1 MEQPMPGL
9 FGGLVLSILPIL
21 LVAFCNWR
29 IVRNV
34 ARRSPSTSLR
44 TARRIS
50 IAASIA
56 ILVPGGAVVIGL
68 GGVILMIVKSG
79 FDDPGI
85 FGFVAIG
92 MAGLLCGLCQI
103 PTFQLVTHF
112 RNLVDENQDNLEL
125 SIDRCAGWVE
135 RWSWLNLIV
144 AGLILSLLVLPL
156 FLVAALFLL
165 FGVPALVWQRRRAR
179 ESQLLWVLAL
189 ATRHNRDFAR
199 EVMHHARGWTGFH
212 ACRLRELVVY
222 LQSGRKLGF
231 ALQMVPD
238 LLPKWIVTEIQSA
251 EETGALTEALAEA
264 ATSHVTMM
272 KDRFRAGSPAGLIV
286 YGVAYLTIAMQ
297 IVAFLM
303 YWIVPN
309 LKRIFEGFETELP
322 KETQFFIAASDLFAN
337 YFYIFM
343 LFPVFLLWVVDVDH
357 KGWRTVKLRVFKR
370 LYPLF
375 DASSVLRQ
383 LAHTIERQQPLSQ
396 GLLSLANYH
405 YRPSVQEAMAS
416 MYVDVESGDDVWA
429 LLHHGGF
436 INRRDLAVIQTAERV
451 GNLPWAIRAVANL
464 RDRRLQHRLDV
475 AVQFLRPAF
484 VLLLGAVVAFI
495 CIAMFSP
502 LTKLLDDLS

>member
-1 MEQPMPGL
+1 MSDVFVGVL
-9 FGGLVLSILPIL
+9 FSVLPIL
-21 LVAFCNWR
+21 LVVFCNWR

-34 ARRSPSTSLR
+34 ARRSPSTALR
-44 TARRIS
+44 SARRIS

-56 ILVPGGAVVIGL
+56 IVVPGAAVVVGL
-68 GGVILMIVKSG
+68 GGVILMIVNSG
-79 FDDPGI
+79 FSDPGI
-85 FGFVAIG
+85 FGFVALG

-103 PTFQLVTHF
+103 PTFQLATHL

-125 SIDRCAGWVE
+125 TIDRCAGWVE

-144 AGLILSLLVLPL
+144 VGLALSLFVPPL
-156 FLVAALFLL
+156 FIVAVLFLL

-189 ATRHNRDFAR
+189 AARHNRDFAR

-231 ALQMVPD
+231 ALQMVPE
-238 LLPKWIVTEIQSA
+238 LLPKWIVAEIQSA
-251 EETGALTEALAEA
+251 EETGALTEALAA
-264 ATSHVTMM
+264 SATGHVTMM
-272 KDRFRAGSPAGLIV
+272 KDRFRAGSPGGLVV
-286 YGVAYLTIAMQ
+286 YGVAYLTIASQ
-297 IVAFLM
+297 IVAFLCI
-303 YWIVPN
+303 WIVPK
-309 LKRIFEGFETELP
+309 LKAIFNGFGTELP
-322 KETQFFIAASDLFAN
+322 WGTELFIEVSELVAN

-343 LFPVFLLWVVDVDH
+343 LFPIFLLWVVHVDH
-357 KGWRTVKLRVFKR
+357 RGWRTLRLRVLRR

-383 LAHTIERQQPLSQ
+383 LARTVERQQPLSQ
-396 GLLSLANYH
+396 GLLSLANCH
-405 YRPSVQEAMAS
+405 YRPSTQEAMAS
-416 MYVDVESGDDVWA
+416 IYVDVESGDDVWS

-436 INRRDLAVIQTAERV
+436 INRRDLAVIHTAERV

-464 RDRRLQHRLDV
+464 RDRRLQHRLDILM
-475 AVQFLRPAF
+475 QFLRPAL
-484 VLLLGAVVAFI
+484 VLFLGAAVGFV

-502 LTKLLDDLS
+502 LSKLLDDLS

>member
-1 MEQPMPGL
+1 MSGV
-9 FGGLVLSILPIL
+9 FAGVLISVPPIL

-34 ARRSPSTSLR
+34 ARRSPSTALR

-68 GGVILMIVKSG
+68 GGIVLMIVNSG

-103 PTFQLVTHF
+103 PTFQLVTHL
-112 RNLVDENQDNLEL
+112 RNLVDEDQDNLEL

-135 RWSWLNLIV
+135 RWHWLNLIV
-144 AGLILSLLVLPL
+144 GGLTLSLLVPPL
-156 FLVAALFLL
+156 FLVVALFLL

-189 ATRHNRDFAR
+189 AARRNRDFTR

-222 LQSGRKLGF
+222 LQSGRKLSF

-238 LLPKWIVTEIQSA
+238 LLPKWIVAEIQSA

-286 YGVAYLTIAMQ
+286 YGVAYLTIATQ
-297 IVAFLM
+297 IVAFLC
-303 YWIVPN
+303 YWIVPK
-309 LKRIFEGFETELP
+309 LKAIIEGFGTELP
-322 KETQFFIAASDLFAN
+322 WVTVVFIATADLFVD
-337 YFYIFM
+337 YFYLFM
-343 LFPVFLLWVVDVDH
+343 LFPIFLLWVVHVDH
-357 KGWRTVKLRVFKR
+357 RGWRTLKLRVFSR
-370 LYPLF
+370 LYPMF

-383 LAHTIERQQPLSQ
+383 LAHTVERQQPLSQ
-396 GLLSLANYH
+396 GLLSLANCH
-405 YRPSVQEAMAS
+405 YRPSVQDAMAS

-429 LLHHGGF
+429 LLHLGGF

-475 AVQFLRPAF
+475 VMQFLRPAL
-484 VLLLGAVVAFI
+484 VLLLGAVVGFI

-502 LTKLLDDLS
+502 LTKLLNDLS